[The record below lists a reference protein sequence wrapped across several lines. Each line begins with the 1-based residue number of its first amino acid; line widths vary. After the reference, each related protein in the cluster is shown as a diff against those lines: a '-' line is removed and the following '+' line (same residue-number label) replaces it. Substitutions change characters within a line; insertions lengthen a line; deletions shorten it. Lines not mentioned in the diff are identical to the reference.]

1 MKGHDRLIEHRKLG
15 KPVAGVWVCHSEDKT
30 DGWRTWDKY
39 RGFDLYPEVQISQT
53 EVPSLLDLR
62 FAVGLVVHVSG
73 CKNYAKAKRLHQAFV
88 EAKAKRVLTVSGGTL
103 IDSELGEYDGYV
115 PE

>member
-1 MKGHDRLIEHRKLG
+1 
-15 KPVAGVWVCHSEDKT
+15 
-30 DGWRTWDKY
+30 
-39 RGFDLYPEVQISQT
+39 
-53 EVPSLLDLR
+53 
-62 FAVGLVVHVSG
+62 VVHVSG